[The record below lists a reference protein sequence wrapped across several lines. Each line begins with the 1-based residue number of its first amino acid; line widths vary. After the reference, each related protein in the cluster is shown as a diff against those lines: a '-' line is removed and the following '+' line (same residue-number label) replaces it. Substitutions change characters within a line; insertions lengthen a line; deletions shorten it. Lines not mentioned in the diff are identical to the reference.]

1 MDPDGRRESGGN
13 EEGGELRETEVD
25 VPKVGEGVRREG
37 TEGARHGG
45 EIDGAGGEQGHV
57 EEAESGEED
66 PASGGGEG

>member
-1 MDPDGRRESGGN
+1 MPN
-13 EEGGELRETEVD
+13 
-25 VPKVGEGVRREG
+25 VGEGVRREG
-37 TEGARHGG
+37 SEGARHGG